1 MQFRVALDAFIQ
13 FCDVERRLS
22 PHTTQAYASDLSD
35 FRRWLGPEVTA
46 MEVSTIM
53 LKGYLQHMVSEKK
66 LTTSTVRRRL
76 ACLRSFFKFVA
87 DQEKTLVNPFD
98 GWKLTGKPVLTMV
111 EGRIVFEAG
120 RC

>member
-1 MQFRVALDAFIQ
+1 MQFRVALGAFIQ

-35 FRRWLGPEVTA
+35 FRRWLGPEMTA
-46 MEVSTIM
+46 TEVSTIM

-76 ACLRSFFKFVA
+76 ACLRSF
-87 DQEKTLVNPFD
+87 LSLL
-98 GWKLTGKPVLTMV
+98 LTK
-111 EGRIVFEAG
+111 R
-120 RC
+120 RH